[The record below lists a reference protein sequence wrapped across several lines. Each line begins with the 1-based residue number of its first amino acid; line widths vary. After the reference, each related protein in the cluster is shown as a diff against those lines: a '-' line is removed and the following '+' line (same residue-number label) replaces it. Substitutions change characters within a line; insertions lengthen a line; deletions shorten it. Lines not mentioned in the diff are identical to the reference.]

1 MKNDMK
7 YCLEPLKYCLEK
19 HQMHA
24 IDITLVIPIAI
35 LIMIILI
42 MIYFTFKQ
50 FKEINEV
57 LISADLFICEKI
69 IKDNISNNEFQ
80 EIIKQ
85 LDLMRY
91 EAMSNIIYYKDFN
104 EFLSKCP
111 KGQVYTKKNVKKYLN
126 TLNTSGVLNIFYLLD
141 FAIISLKIYKLEENI
156 KRDIYR
162 GES

>member
-1 MKNDMK
+1 MK
-7 YCLEPLKYCLEK
+7 YCLET
-19 HQMHA
+19 HQMH
-24 IDITLVIPIAI
+24 TLDMTNVISIAI

-42 MIYFTFKQ
+42 MIYFTFKP
-50 FKEINEV
+50 FKEIDDLCDLND
-57 LISADLFICEKI
+57 DLFICKKI